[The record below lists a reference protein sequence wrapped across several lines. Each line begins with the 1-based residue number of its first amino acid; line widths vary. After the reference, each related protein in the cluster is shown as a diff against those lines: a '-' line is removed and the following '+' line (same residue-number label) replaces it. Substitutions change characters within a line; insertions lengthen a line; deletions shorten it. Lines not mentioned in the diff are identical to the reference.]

1 MESLSSPQRTPAWLV
16 AALVVGVA
24 ASVGS
29 VLLSVGM
36 GLRACPLCFY
46 QRTFVFSMTA
56 VLGVGLAL
64 RREVRPGALA
74 RLALPLAV
82 AGLGVAGFH
91 VSLEWRG
98 ILECP
103 AGLLGLGTVP
113 LQSLLAHLLLAGL
126 LVVGAARGPEGR
138 PSALAVALL
147 VALGLVLAFACVR
160 SAPPLP
166 PPNPTYG
173 PDGGRILLGCE
184 PAVTP

>member
-1 MESLSSPQRTPAWLV
+1 V
-16 AALVVGVA
+16 AALVVGLA
-24 ASVGS
+24 ASAGS
-29 VLLSVGM
+29 VVLSVGM

-46 QRTFVFSMTA
+46 QRTFAFSVA
-56 VLGVGLAL
+56 ALLGVGLAL
-64 RREVRPGALA
+64 RTEVRPEILA

-82 AGLGVAGFH
+82 AGLGVAAFH

-113 LQSLLAHLLLAGL
+113 LQSLVTHVLLAGL

-147 VALGLVLAFACVR
+147 IALGLVLAFACVW
-160 SAPPLP
+160 SAPPMP

-173 PDGGRILLGCE
+173 PDGERILLGCE

>member
-1 MESLSSPQRTPAWLV
+1 L

-29 VLLSVGM
+29 VWLSVGM

-46 QRTFVFSMTA
+46 QRTFAFGVA
-56 VLGVGLAL
+56 ALLGVGLAL
-64 RREVRPGALA
+64 RPEVRPGALA

-103 AGLLGLGTVP
+103 AGLLGLGTAP
-113 LQSLLAHLLLAGL
+113 LQSLLANLLLAGL
-126 LVVGAARGPEGR
+126 LAVGAIRAPGGR
-138 PSALAVALL
+138 PSILALTLL
-147 VALGLVLAFACVR
+147 SALGLVLAFACVW

-166 PPNPTYG
+166 APNPTYG